1 MKGVSSPV
9 YFKLALTNLKNNRKT
24 YIPYLLASTLTVM
37 MYYII
42 CALAGSENIDNESLR
57 TCLNLAAQVMVIF
70 AVIFLFYTNSF
81 LIRRRKKEIG
91 VYNILGMGKIHIAKM
106 LGIET
111 LCTALFSIAAGLI
124 SGTLFGKLM
133 YLILRK
139 MIHGNQKMKFELSIA
154 AMEKTLL
161 FFIAIFAVTLF
172 YNLLQI
178 RLSNPVE
185 LLDGSSQGE
194 KEPKTKAL
202 LAIFGAVS
210 LGTGY
215 YIAVTTESPLKALT
229 LFFVAVVLVILGTYA
244 LFIAGSIAFLKF
256 LKKRKSYYYQAGHF
270 TLVSGMLYR
279 MKQNAAGLASICI
292 LSTIVLVMISTSV
305 SLYVGMEDVL
315 HTRFP
320 KEVEITKYKTDKE
333 TETEIQKIAEEECEH
348 AGTELS
354 SVLSY
359 HVGALVAIQNGN
371 TFELTLEGDYSDQ
384 DVCDMKMIPLD
395 DYNQMEDRN
404 VTLAENEVL
413 VYSPGD
419 PYGETELV
427 INGTRFR
434 VADELSDMQV
444 EKKNKSRIYRGY
456 YVIFPHTEQ
465 IEKILTERE
474 AEAEGMLSSYLERVL
489 HMQYVYSFD
498 IKGEK
503 NDVRKAEKAMGQ
515 RFLEVADTDYESR
528 ESSRESFYSLYG
540 GLLFI
545 GIYLGIMFLLAT
557 VLIIYYK
564 QISEGYDDRERYQIM
579 QQVGMSK
586 REVRR
591 SIKSQVLNV
600 FFLPLVTAVIHIA
613 FAFKVITKLLAVL
626 NLINVSL
633 FLNCTI
639 ITVAV
644 FAVFYAVVYSLTA
657 REYYKIVN

>member
-1 MKGVSSPV
+1 MSSPV

-57 TCLNLAAQVMVIF
+57 TCLNLAARVMVIF

-81 LIRRRKKEIG
+81 LIKRRKKEIG

-106 LGIET
+106 LCIET
-111 LCTALFSIAAGLI
+111 LCTAVFSIAAGLI

-139 MIHGNQKMKFELSIA
+139 MIHGNQQMQFELSIA

-161 FFIAIFAVTLF
+161 FFVAIFAATLL

-178 RLSNPVE
+178 RLANPVE
-185 LLDGSSQGE
+185 LLAGSSQGE

-202 LAIFGAVS
+202 LAIFGAAS

-256 LKKRKSYYYQAGHF
+256 LKKRKTYYYKARHF
-270 TLVSGMLYR
+270 TVVSGMLYR

-305 SLYVGMEDVL
+305 SLYVGVEDVL

-320 KEVEITKYKTDKE
+320 KEVEITKYKTDQE
-333 TETEIQKIAEEECEH
+333 TETEIQKIAKEECKQ

-359 HVGALVAIQNGN
+359 HMGALVAIQNGN
-371 TFELTLEGDYSDQ
+371 TFELTAEGDYSDSA
-384 DVCDMKMIPLD
+384 VCDMKMIPLD

-404 VTLAENEVL
+404 VTLSENEVL

-419 PYGETELV
+419 PYKETELV
-427 INGTRFR
+427 INGTRYQ
-434 VADELSDMQV
+434 VAEELPDMQV
-444 EKKNKSRIYRGY
+444 EKKNKSRIYKGY
-456 YVIFPHTEQ
+456 YVIFPNTEQ
-465 IEKILTERE
+465 IEEILTETA
-474 AEAEGMLSSYLERVL
+474 AEAEGMLSPYLERL
-489 HMQYVYSFD
+489 LNIQYVYAFD

-503 NDVRKAEKAMGQ
+503 NDIKKAENAMGQ

-528 ESSRESFYSLYG
+528 EFSRESFYSLYG

-545 GIYLGIMFLLAT
+545 GIYLGMMFLLAT

-591 SIKSQVLNV
+591 SIQSQVLNV

-626 NLINVSL
+626 NLTNVSL

-639 ITVAV
+639 VTVAV
-644 FAVFYAVVYSLTA
+644 FAVFYAIVYSLTA